1 MTRNV
6 ISRKVSREQQIS
18 GDESGSNSRDVI
30 QLKSHHKPHHK
41 HHKHGKHGHKHGRH
55 HHGKHK
61 KVCKMLSD
69 IPESPN
75 PPEINTPSGNDT
87 SPEINTPSANDTSSG
102 TDFRDHLPVDTDGTD
117 GDRTSDSDGETNDLL
132 PRFSDIE
139 PSSPQL
145 AKDFGAL
152 NEPEVST
159 QGGSAAEEGI
169 DETVM

>member
-18 GDESGSNSRDVI
+18 GDESENKSRGVI
-30 QLKSHHKPHHK
+30 LLKPQHKPHHK

-61 KVCKMLSD
+61 KVGKKLSD
-69 IPESPN
+69 IPESPR
-75 PPEINTPSGNDT
+75 PPEINTPPGDDN
-87 SPEINTPSANDTSSG
+87 SSG
-102 TDFRDHLPVDTDGTD
+102 ADFLDLPPVGTD
-117 GDRTSDSDGETNDLL
+117 GADGDVTSDSDAESRGLL
-132 PRFSDIE
+132 PKLSDIE

-145 AKDFGAL
+145 AKDFGSL
-152 NEPEVST
+152 TEPTVST
-159 QGGSAAEEGI
+159 QGGSATEEGV